1 MLDDQQ
7 EPENK
12 PHLFKLGETVITPGD
27 TIKVIIAIVG
37 MAMAWQ
43 ALQGR
48 LELIDTRLDR
58 MEQNQSSYVRSDV
71 QAIQNQLIQTQLS
84 AINAKLEDI
93 KKAVR

>member
-7 EPENK
+7 EPETK